1 MSETFLIL
9 GRIYRAIIMTYT
21 RIPVRAHYGC
31 RILKKL
37 EFSRQLSR
45 NLQISMSENPS
56 SNSHVV
62 PWGRTDR
69 HNDANSCVSQ
79 FCECA

>member
-9 GRIYRAIIMTYT
+9 GRIYRAIIMTYI
-21 RIPVRAHYGC
+21 RILVCSHYGC

-45 NLQISMSENPS
+45 NVRISMSENPS
-56 SNSHVV
+56 SSSHVV
-62 PWGRTDR
+62 TWGRTDR
-69 HNDANSCVSQ
+69 HDDANSCVSQ